1 MDNRTPFV
9 NVFPVAHP
17 LWAIADDIQGNSSVA
32 RIEAIQTVTFVDD
45 IGNIEIETYYF
56 MPTSTDRPDW
66 VFEDDVEGPFDSEE
80 GAKARMGEM
89 GSEPEEKDGKN
100 PFK

>member
-9 NVFPVAHP
+9 NVFPVTHP
-17 LWAIADDIQGNSSVA
+17 LWAIADDVQGAGSVS
-32 RIEAIQTVTFVDD
+32 RIEAVQTVTFVDD

-80 GAKARMGEM
+80 DARIRMQER
-89 GSEPEEKDGKN
+89 EKESDTDGK
-100 PFK
+100 

>member
-9 NVFPVAHP
+9 NVFTLTHPVWLIAH
-17 LWAIADDIQGNSSVA
+17 DIQGVGSVA
-32 RIEAIQTVTFVDD
+32 RVEAVQTVTLVDD
-45 IGNIEIETYYF
+45 IGGIEIETYYF

-80 GAKARMGEM
+80 AAKA
-89 GSEPEEKDGKN
+89 KLTDL
-100 PFK
+100 